1 MSKPRKKKRPP
12 KRVLALPN
20 LEQSKAAFRGGTR
33 WSTLQAWPAREI
45 SPRQGL
51 RARRRPTVGHGL
63 IPCETATG
71 TH

>member
-1 MSKPRKKKRPP
+1 MLKPRKSTHQ
-12 KRVLALPN
+12 KRVLALPD
-20 LEQSKAAFRGGTR
+20 LEQSKAAFRGGIR

-51 RARRRPTVGHGL
+51 RARRLPTVGHGL